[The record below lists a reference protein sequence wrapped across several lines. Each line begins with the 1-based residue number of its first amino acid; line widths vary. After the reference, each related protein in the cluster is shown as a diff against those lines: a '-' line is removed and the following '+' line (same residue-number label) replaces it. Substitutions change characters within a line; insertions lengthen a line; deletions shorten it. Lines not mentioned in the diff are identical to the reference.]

1 MNMAPEQHP
10 QDLREYVRVLRARKL
25 EVGVVTFVMVAV
37 ALLFSWR
44 QTPVYQGKAK
54 VLVKPIQNVAGTV
67 QIPQAPNLDTER
79 ELILS
84 QAVARQVQVDLGVA
98 TPVDTLLDHARV
110 QVVTDTEILLVK
122 YDDPSPK
129 TAATLANAFATAY
142 VNFRDMQAK
151 AQFDAVAATVQT
163 QIGEV
168 QSRLTDLRRRIDA
181 TTDPAQKDS
190 LQAERDTFVAE
201 LGVLQ
206 QRILDLRSNSSI
218 GQSAAQIV
226 QDADVPRSPISPNK
240 VRDGLL
246 ALFAGLTL
254 GVGFAF
260 LRERLDDRVKSREE
274 LERRLAAPV
283 LAAVPKVGG
292 WRNRDEVQLIM
303 KTDPKSPVS
312 EAYRTLGTNIQYLAS
327 RHPLKVLMVTSSMGG
342 DGKSTTS
349 ANLAVVLA
357 QAGKRVIL
365 ISADLRRPRLHQ
377 FFNLRNDLGL
387 SNVLADG
394 TALALVAKDPGIANL
409 RVVGGGPIPHDPAA
423 LLGSR
428 RASEFI
434 QSIREVSDFVIID
447 TPPVLAVADASIL
460 APMVDGTIFVMNAE
474 RSSRSAMTQTRNQ
487 LENAGANLIGAV
499 YNNFDPNQSA
509 AYSHY
514 YHNYY
519 YQYYGVSD
527 GATNGNGTTLKR
539 LSRRLKGSGPER
551 SSTGR

>member
-1 MNMAPEQHP
+1 
-10 QDLREYVRVLRARKL
+10 
-25 EVGVVTFVMVAV
+25 
-37 ALLFSWR
+37 
-44 QTPVYQGKAK
+44 
-54 VLVKPIQNVAGTV
+54 
-67 QIPQAPNLDTER
+67 
-79 ELILS
+79 
-84 QAVARQVQVDLGVA
+84 
-98 TPVDTLLDHARV
+98 
-110 QVVTDTEILLVK
+110 
-122 YDDPSPK
+122 
-129 TAATLANAFATAY
+129 
-142 VNFRDMQAK
+142 
-151 AQFDAVAATVQT
+151 
-163 QIGEV
+163 
-168 QSRLTDLRRRIDA
+168 
-181 TTDPAQKDS
+181 
-190 LQAERDTFVAE
+190 
-201 LGVLQ
+201 
-206 QRILDLRSNSSI
+206 
-218 GQSAAQIV
+218 
-226 QDADVPRSPISPNK
+226 
-240 VRDGLL
+240 
-246 ALFAGLTL
+246 
-254 GVGFAF
+254 
-260 LRERLDDRVKSREE
+260 VKSREE

-327 RHPLKVLMVTSSMGG
+327 RQPLKVLMVTSSMGG

-377 FFNLRNDLGL
+377 FFGFRNDLGL
-387 SNVLADG
+387 SSVLADG
-394 TALALVAKDPGIANL
+394 TSLALVAKDPGIANL

-428 RASEFI
+428 RAAEFI
-434 QSIREVSDFVIID
+434 RSIRDVSDFVIID

-474 RSSRSAMTQTRNQ
+474 RSSRSAMIQTRNQ

-539 LSRRLKGSGPER
+539 LSRRLRGTGPER
-551 SSTGR
+551 LPTGR